1 MRGLLRILPKQIGF
15 LHGGPPAGAMFCET
29 LPIGTGSLSKS
40 AHLADRLKEQANLR
54 LLLTYDA
61 HWRTVWPS
69 CLEHARPMMR
79 RRAGFDTNQA
89 RRQLLEEGQH
99 ISALEPAAK
108 DDIAL
113 RLKDV
118 GLKKPTSRYPDRLS

>member
-1 MRGLLRILPKQIGF
+1 ML
-15 LHGGPPAGAMFCET
+15 CET

-54 LLLTYDA
+54 QLLTYDA
-61 HWRTVWPS
+61 HWRTVW
-69 CLEHARPMMR
+69 HARPMMR
-79 RRAGFDTNQA
+79 RRGGFDTNQA

-113 RLKDV
+113 CVKAWA
-118 GLKKPTSRYPDRLS
+118 